1 MIVSMGNDD
10 ANIETSV
17 YLRTLFEKIR
27 MKQGN
32 MPENPQIYTV
42 VHDDNKFAQGAS
54 CFLVN
59 HEGVSYDINFI
70 GSFSTQYLYE
80 SVYDEALE
88 KSALRAHN
96 KWVQIERDENGEIA
110 KEGRSEEE
118 IKADEEKLTKNIQ
131 KFERFEY
138 FRLSSM
144 ASGIHKKAMEENFP
158 EESENS
164 EFRQKSEHMRWNAYM
179 MVGGYEYH
187 AVRDD
192 RAKMHPNIKPRK
204 ALNEKDRKKD

>member
-1 MIVSMGNDD
+1 MTND
-10 ANIETSV
+10 ILKV
-17 YLRTLFEKIR
+17 LI
-27 MKQGN
+27 
-32 MPENPQIYTV
+32 
-42 VHDDNKFAQGAS
+42 
-54 CFLVN
+54 
-59 HEGVSYDINFI
+59 
-70 GSFSTQYLYE
+70 
-80 SVYDEALE
+80 
-88 KSALRAHN
+88 
-96 KWVQIERDENGEIA
+96 
-110 KEGRSEEE
+110 SEEE

-138 FRLSSM
+138 FRLSSI

-158 EESENS
+158 EESENG